1 VEQGILSNSVKGKT
15 NILFSSIN
23 ITKNEV
29 SMRCE
34 VKSKDVVIGTLLVR
48 YLNME
53 TVKFIDVNIF
63 SFTSKNTKMSM
74 VA

>member
-23 ITKNEV
+23 LIKNEV